1 MIANE
6 IDSSTAGG
14 SLLSGSRSNVL
25 DKDDFLNL
33 LVTQLQHQDPLN
45 PTDSVEFTAQLAQ
58 FSSLEQLG
66 NVNDNLS
73 DLKNF
78 QASLN
83 NSQAISLIDK
93 AITADGNAIVLEEGG
108 SADCH
113 FELDEDAA
121 NVTIS
126 IYDATGKYMGRV
138 EGEKLRAGK
147 QVLSWNG
154 TDSRGNRVAPG
165 VYSFE
170 LQAEDAKAQPVL
182 ATPLFRGIVDRVVF
196 ENNTSF
202 LICGSQKIAMGDV
215 LEVAASQ
222 NTPIATQV
230 ASAAAPPSNPMING
244 GK

>member
-6 IDSSTAGG
+6 IDSITAGG
-14 SLLSGSRSNVL
+14 SALSSSRSNVL

-83 NSQAISLIDK
+83 NSQAVSLIGK
-93 AITADGNAIVLEEGG
+93 AITADGNAIELGDRG
-108 SADCH
+108 STACH
-113 FELDEDAA
+113 FELDDDAA
-121 NVTIS
+121 TVTVS
-126 IYDATGKYMGRV
+126 IYDATGKYIAKI
-138 EGEKLRAGK
+138 EDEKLAAGK
-147 QVLSWNG
+147 HSLSWDG
-154 TDSRGNRVAPG
+154 TDSKGNRMAPG
-165 VYSFE
+165 EYSFE
-170 LQAEDAKAQPVL
+170 LQAEDAADQPVR
-182 ATPLFRGIVDRVVF
+182 ATTLFRGIVDRVVF

-202 LICGSQKIAMGDV
+202 LSSGNQKVALGDV
-215 LEVAASQ
+215 IEVAALANAQ
-222 NTPIATQV
+222 TAAQIASV
-230 ASAAAPPSNPMING
+230 SAPPSNHMING